1 MHPRLRNL
9 LLAKPL
15 LTKLLL
21 TTWAALLPLGLTPAA
36 AGPEGGT
43 VVGGAAT
50 ISGQGGASVIIN
62 QSSSSAIINWNTFNI
77 RRSWAR

>member
-9 LLAKPL
+9 LLA
-15 LTKLLL
+15 
-21 TTWAALLPLGLTPAA
+21 TTPLLPLGLTPAA

-50 ISGQGGASVIIN
+50 I
-62 QSSSSAIINWNTFNI
+62 
-77 RRSWAR
+77 

>member
-21 TTWAALLPLGLTPAA
+21 TTWARF
-36 AGPEGGT
+36 
-43 VVGGAAT
+43 
-50 ISGQGGASVIIN
+50 SR
-62 QSSSSAIINWNTFNI
+62 SA
-77 RRSWAR
+77 